1 MELPESVVPL
11 FGSVTV
17 YVGAAWFVEL
27 GAEGGKYSARM
38 PSLPEVLVAKQRKTT
53 TRPGVNWANTV
64 DEAKLK
70 MKRYGTNNFFI
81 VGGRQD
87 AVKRLTWFTA
97 KLTEERIVSTIFTNF
112 PLTPAL

>member
-53 TRPGVNWANTV
+53 TRPGVNWATTV

-70 MKRYGTNNFFI
+70 MKKYGTNNFFI
-81 VGGRQD
+81 VGADRTH
-87 AVKRLTWFTA
+87 AVKRLTRFTP
-97 KLTEERIVSTIFTNF
+97 KLTEEQILSTIS
-112 PLTPAL
+112 